1 VIEEDF
7 LMPITMVLQEAET
20 FEVETYKK
28 PKDFKQFRETHVA
41 FSGSPFKHPYDAEKM
56 ILVADPYSTNTF
68 YYEFRADT
76 VSFVEELPSI
86 VNLDGETVMMAR
98 IWVKKKSV
106 AVRCSPFVVEDLR
119 LADKQL

>member
-1 VIEEDF
+1 
-7 LMPITMVLQEAET
+7 
-20 FEVETYKK
+20 
-28 PKDFKQFRETHVA
+28 
-41 FSGSPFKHPYDAEKM
+41 M